1 MEKRADPKHTRL
13 CAFCKNWYDPTNS
26 AIELQAHL
34 LVGKLKIQCRKMS
47 VLQKIIWKLQQGLV
61 VQSMNVSY
69 TRIKAVFILNTAFIF
84 LLYKTSVK

>member
-1 MEKRADPKHTRL
+1 MEKRVDPKHTRL

-26 AIELQAHL
+26 AIEPTSSPVSWKIKDTMQKNVCLA
-34 LVGKLKIQCRKMS
+34 KNNLKTS
-47 VLQKIIWKLQQGLV
+47 AV

>member
-26 AIELQAHL
+26 AIEPTSSP
-34 LVGKLKIQCRKMS
+34 VSWKIKDTMQKNVC
-47 VLQKIIWKLQQGLV
+47 LAKIIWKLQQGLV

-69 TRIKAVFILNTAFIF
+69 TRIKAVF
-84 LLYKTSVK
+84 